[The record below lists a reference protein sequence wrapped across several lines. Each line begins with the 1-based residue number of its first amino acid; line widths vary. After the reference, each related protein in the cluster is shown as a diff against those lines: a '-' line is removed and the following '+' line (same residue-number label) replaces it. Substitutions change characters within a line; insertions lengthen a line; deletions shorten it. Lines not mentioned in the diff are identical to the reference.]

1 MAEKISKVVEEIE
14 KLSVL
19 ELNELVK
26 TLEEKFGVQAFMPM
40 AAAPAGGGAA
50 AEAAGPSKVSVVL
63 TDSGANKIQ
72 VIKALRELNPQLGL
86 KDAKDIADAPPQT
99 IKEGIPSDEAQTIK
113 EKFEAAGAKVTIK

>member
-1 MAEKISKVVEEIE
+1 MAEKISKVVEEIGG
-14 KLSVL
+14 LSVL

-50 AEAAGPSKVSVVL
+50 EAAGPSKVSVVL

-72 VIKALRELNPQLGL
+72 VIKALREINPQLGL
-86 KDAKDIADAPPQT
+86 KDAKDIVDAPPQT
-99 IKEGIPSDEAQTIK
+99 IKEGIPSDEAQTLK
-113 EKFEAAGAKVTIK
+113 EKLEAAGAKVTVK